1 MRHSIHHELT
11 EGKKTMGKKV
21 VDAKQ
26 DSNGNITAVK
36 LTGNSSYTPLD
47 TAMKMADRGQIDNAH
62 SVRPK
67 SGAKPHLRTNPDAHK
82 GNNLDEMA
90 QD

>member
-1 MRHSIHHELT
+1 MV
-11 EGKKTMGKKV
+11 KKV
-21 VDAKQ
+21 IDAKQ

-36 LTGNSSYTPLD
+36 LSGNTTYTSVE
-47 TAMKMADRGQIDNAH
+47 TAMKMADRGQIENAH

-67 SGAKPHLRTNPDAHK
+67 TRRKPHLRTNPDRQK

-90 QD
+90 KD